1 MIMDLIL
8 GCLAQI
14 WDSKSFFA
22 GFAPTSSTTLFQAII
37 LHNFKENYRKKL
49 EKWQKK
55 LVLDPILAPLAQIWT
70 PKFFSWILPLLD
82 ARHFCKL
89 SLHAISRK
97 TNEPNLRKWQNL
109 VSGLIL
115 VHLAQIQAA
124 NMFFQKPSSVSH

>member
-1 MIMDLIL
+1 M
-8 GCLAQI
+8 A
-14 WDSKSFFA
+14 KKTSFGPDF
-22 GFAPTSSTTLFQAII
+22 GPFGS
-37 LHNFKENYRKKL
+37 N
-49 EKWQKK
+49 
-55 LVLDPILAPLAQIWT
+55 LDPQIL
-70 PKFFSWILPLLD
+70 ILPLLD